1 MSAANRLVPKSSSA
15 ASPQTRPGRS
25 VPAPMRMVVG
35 SGAPAVAKPPAT
47 SASGST
53 IAVGP
58 METASS
64 QLEIAYIVATSA
76 TAMYVA
82 RATVLRGS
90 RHSSL

>member
-1 MSAANRLVPKSSSA
+1 MSAANRLVPNRSSA
-15 ASPQTRPGRS
+15 ESPQNAPSRS
-25 VPAPMRMVVG
+25 APAPMRTVVG

-47 SASGST
+47 SASGLT
-53 IAVGP
+53 IESGP
-58 METASS
+58 IETASS
-64 QLEIAYIVATSA
+64 QLEIAYMMATSA